1 MYFTNPELY
10 WSCTTISAAPQL
22 FTGRISFFPSFL
34 QPRLKQDFVPT
45 TIDRIYQSI
54 GAFPEIRLTAPSPA
68 PSSVQVDP
76 LRTSDSPAER
86 SACRCT
92 SPRLYFHY

>member
-45 TIDRIYQSI
+45 TIDRIYQSRHPQPR
-54 GAFPEIRLTAPSPA
+54 APCKLIRSEQAILPQSAAPVAVRPPGSTFTTESV
-68 PSSVQVDP
+68 PSH
-76 LRTSDSPAER
+76 L
-86 SACRCT
+86 
-92 SPRLYFHY
+92 